1 MTAQDWL
8 SKDYYSVLDV
18 ARDCSDDTLKRA
30 YRRLTRL
37 HHPDA
42 NAGCPQAADRFKEI
56 GVAYAVL
63 SDHGRRAQYDRA
75 HRPLRATSA
84 AGRTR
89 PGAAGSSGAGP
100 DTTRPSP
107 GTGPTT
113 SRSGGYSPGAGAYA
127 GGLPVWWSPTMWSAA
142 VWSTM
147 ARSTAPWPRQWP
159 SAAQQRQSAAR

>member
-1 MTAQDWL
+1 MTAHNWL

-37 HHPDA
+37 HHPDT
-42 NAGCPQAADRFKEI
+42 NAGCPQAADRFKE
-56 GVAYAVL
+56 VSAAYAVL
-63 SDHGRRAQYDRA
+63 SDHRRRAQYDSAR
-75 HRPLRATSA
+75 RPFATASA
-84 AGRTR
+84 PGRTR
-89 PGAAGSSGAGP
+89 PGAAGSTAGAPGP
-100 DTTRPSP
+100 TRTSP

-113 SRSGGYSPGAGAYA
+113 SRSGDYSPGARAYV

-147 ARSTAPWPRQWP
+147 ARSTAPWPRQSP
-159 SAAQQRQSAAR
+159 SAAR